1 MKNIVL
7 NIGIIIFTS
16 MIVVGILYFF
26 NGSLEMVPTEEQI
39 EKARICSVMLI
50 IIGVISDVILIMLK
64 HREK

>member
-1 MKNIVL
+1 MKKIVL
-7 NIGIIIFTS
+7 NIGIIISTF

-50 IIGVISDVILIMLK
+50 VIGVMCDVSLITLK

>member
-7 NIGIIIFTS
+7 NIGIIIFTF

-39 EKARICSVMLI
+39 EKVRISSVMLI
-50 IIGVISDVILIMLK
+50 VIGGISDVSLIMLK
-64 HREK
+64 NR

>member
-7 NIGIIIFTS
+7 NIGIIIFTF
-16 MIVVGILYFF
+16 MIVVGILYFL
-26 NGSLEMVPTEEQI
+26 NGSFEMVPTEEQI

-50 IIGVISDVILIMLK
+50 VIGVISDVILIMLK